1 MADPVSINASCGV
14 LLHKILTKIGL
25 CVVAVDNDDDDF

>member
-1 MADPVSINASCGV
+1 MADPVSINAFCGV

-25 CVVAVDNDDDDF
+25 YVIVDDF